1 MSECVLSHFIH
12 VRHVATVWTARLLCS
27 WVSLGKNTGVG
38 CRALLQ
44 GIFLTQGANSG
55 PLYCRRI
62 LYHMSKELITLY
74 SYGKANTGDYTKEGK
89 TKEANKNQS
98 NVGDH

>member
-44 GIFLTQGANSG
+44 GIFLTQRENQHLLHLLHWQVGFL
-55 PLYCRRI
+55 PLV
-62 LYHMSKELITLY
+62 TP
-74 SYGKANTGDYTKEGK
+74 GKPAEKGK
-89 TKEANKNQS
+89 YMGKHK
-98 NVGDH
+98 VHYY